1 MELNILNEAPDL
13 NLDLKMAN
21 TLGIFGSSKRGKST
35 LIVEIYNKQ
44 DNNNMTTGG
53 TMSARSYVVV
63 KFSDNT
69 QITYNSGDVIRVYD

>member
-1 MELNILNEAPDL
+1 M
-13 NLDLKMAN
+13 LKKGFKVAHFM
-21 TLGIFGSSKRGKST
+21 TSHKHGT
-35 LIVEIYNKQ
+35 IVEIYNKQ